1 MHGQQTA
8 GVGRKGLILR
18 AVERGGLTG
27 GLCKSRARAIGVVTV
42 FGREAVAEIIQSGL
56 DITRAEREL
65 RAVVEG
71 GSKREKMLSDFD
83 ELRKVIGG
91 PGASDRFAARMV
103 AELHATEA
111 Q

>member
-1 MHGQQTA
+1 
-8 GVGRKGLILR
+8 
-18 AVERGGLTG
+18 
-27 GLCKSRARAIGVVTV
+27 
-42 FGREAVAEIIQSGL
+42 
-56 DITRAEREL
+56 
-65 RAVVEG
+65 
-71 GSKREKMLSDFD
+71 MLSDFD